1 MPHIL
6 ALATLVPSCASVPSP
21 TRRGKR
27 NSSYGREGLSHF
39 ERGTLMLTVYLPHI
53 SCQP

>member
-6 ALATLVPSCASVPSP
+6 VLATFVPCGAGVPSP
-21 TRRGKR
+21 TTEFIC
-27 NSSYGREGLSHF
+27 GRDGLSHF
-39 ERGTLMLTVYLPHI
+39 EREALMLTVYLPHA